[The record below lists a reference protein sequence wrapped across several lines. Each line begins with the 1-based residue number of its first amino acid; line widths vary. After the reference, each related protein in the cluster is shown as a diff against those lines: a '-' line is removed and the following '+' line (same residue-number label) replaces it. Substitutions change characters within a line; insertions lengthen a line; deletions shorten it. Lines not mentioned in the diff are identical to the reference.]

1 MSKKVLLF
9 YMICDIISNTEVIIT
24 DISGIDFL
32 GIDRVIKRST
42 AEIIEQNDNALL
54 VFDKVSK
61 AYKRQN
67 ARSLS
72 FSYMKA
78 HVTANDLGGACA
90 AVR

>member
-1 MSKKVLLF
+1 M
-9 YMICDIISNTEVIIT
+9 

-61 AYKRQN
+61 AYMPDVEVKNENNTVYRKR
-67 ARSLS
+67 
-72 FSYMKA
+72 
-78 HVTANDLGGACA
+78 TAGRAGF
-90 AVR
+90 

>member
-1 MSKKVLLF
+1 
-9 YMICDIISNTEVIIT
+9 MICDIISNTEVIIM

-61 AYKRQN
+61 AYMLNVEVNK
-67 ARSLS
+67 
-72 FSYMKA
+72 
-78 HVTANDLGGACA
+78 
-90 AVR
+90 